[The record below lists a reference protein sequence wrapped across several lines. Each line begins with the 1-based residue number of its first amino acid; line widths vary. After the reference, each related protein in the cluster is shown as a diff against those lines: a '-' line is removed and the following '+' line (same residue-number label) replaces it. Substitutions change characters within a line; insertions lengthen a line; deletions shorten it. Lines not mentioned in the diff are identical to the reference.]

1 MNYQDEV
8 STRLNASC
16 PNPQCVLNGPHPL
29 HRNSQGNQW
38 IPTGR
43 EGMQPICDVTG
54 CILLTHANG
63 AHQNKDGELF
73 AASAPVT
80 LVTPTVRGVDAVTA
94 LRNVAA
100 NLSTSAVRSKEHA
113 ERCPAC
119 GRTSAEMDHN
129 SPGCLNVW
137 HARDR
142 ARIASQTEPERAPH
156 SEHYAAMPLEPI
168 DVIDAWGLGFNLGC
182 VVKYLARPKGQTIA
196 DLEKAVWYLQRE
208 LAKRRNGAL

>member
-1 MNYQDEV
+1 VNYADEV
-8 STRLNASC
+8 STRMSAPC

-43 EGMQPICDVTG
+43 EGVQPICFVIG

-63 AHQNKDGELF
+63 AHQDKDGELF
-73 AASAPVT
+73 AASVRTT
-80 LVTPTVRGVDAVTA
+80 LTTPTVRGVDAVTA

-100 NLSTSAVRSKEHA
+100 NLSAVTVHGKEHA

-119 GRTSAEMDHN
+119 ERTSAEMDHDG
-129 SPGCLNVW
+129 PGCLNVC
-137 HARDR
+137 HAKDR
-142 ARIASQTEPERAPH
+142 ARIASQTDQRAPH
-156 SEHYAAMPLEPI
+156 SEHYAAMTLEPI
-168 DVIDAWGLGFNLGC
+168 AVIDAWGLNFNLGC

-196 DLEKAVWYLQRE
+196 DLEKAVWYLQHE
-208 LAKRRNGAL
+208 LDKRRNGAL